1 MRGSLSGGYLRKTGD
16 TMTGALTISANTEAP
31 LTIDRPDG
39 TGYSPILIR
48 RGGGDIWRARAIA
61 AEPCFRI
68 DTGAGAPLLT
78 LRTDSGLLGTGLIPL
93 SMLRRDEASGTSGIA
108 ITLLAADTDIVSVA
122 TAVDVAVGD
131 RVLVWARAATITK
144 GATAG
149 ATKIAVLQSAGTATG
164 VFINAGTS
172 LAQDDA
178 QIAGEVSQRIFASVY
193 VITGAGTLTMKL
205 VGSSAGSNATLA
217 AGGGLMRL
225 LTLRDSP

>member
-1 MRGSLSGGYLRKTGD
+1 MRIGTGD
-16 TMTGALTISANTEAP
+16 EFLRTTGGTLTGALTISANA
-31 LTIDRPDG
+31 D
-39 TGYSPILIR
+39 
-48 RGGGDIWRARAIA
+48 
-61 AEPCFRI
+61 
-68 DTGAGAPLLT
+68 PLLT
-78 LRTDSGLLGTGLIPL
+78 LNRPDGAGHVAIATQLGGGVIYRISTQPVEPVLHIYNAALADLLTIRSDTSLLGAGRIPL

-149 ATKIAVLQSAGTATG
+149 ATKIAVTQSAGTATG

-225 LTLRDSP
+225 LTLRDSA